1 MEPTFAFVALEVV
14 RGGNANVAVLKFRA
28 SSGLLFSIRKA
39 RLAARSRATGSGVA
53 GECGGAGEP
62 GTPETASLP
71 VALNPGMR
79 NGSGALATSL
89 SKRWRRDVGSFDC
102 GGLTVVNAWSSPEVA

>member
-1 MEPTFAFVALEVV
+1 LEPTFAFVALEAVS
-14 RGGNANVAVLKFRA
+14 GGKANLAVLKFKA
-28 SSGLLFSIRKA
+28 SSGLFSTRKA

-62 GTPETASLP
+62 ESPETASLP
-71 VALNPGMR
+71 VTLNPGMR

-89 SKRWRRDVGSFDC
+89 SKRWRRDVGNFDC
-102 GGLTVVNAWSSPEVA
+102 GGLTVVDAWSSLGVA